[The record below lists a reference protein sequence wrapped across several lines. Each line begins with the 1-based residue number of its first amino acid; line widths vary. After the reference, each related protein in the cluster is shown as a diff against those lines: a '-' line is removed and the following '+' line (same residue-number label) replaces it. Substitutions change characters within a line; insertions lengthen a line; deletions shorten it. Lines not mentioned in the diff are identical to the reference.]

1 MVAAERERNVDNLT
15 PILNLLSHTPFECL
29 GAEQLTGGALN
40 FTFRGRL
47 ASPLSDGSQSII
59 IKYSKDYVLRGT
71 VDTTIPASRCGNEYQ
86 ILEGLSSHIPP
97 AYHDR
102 FIIKPP
108 RPYQIFPQDGVQVIQ
123 DFQNT
128 TPLLGL
134 LLHPV
139 ESDLSPPFAASV
151 GHAIG
156 IWLRSFH
163 SQPSKHGN
171 SRCLSSLSSIE
182 KDFDGRDKLRNYY
195 YDILEQKIRMFP
207 HLFDGIANKI
217 KEYAAEEIER
227 KNNQPGMGLVHGDF
241 SLRNLLISETT
252 SRSGENILLSP
263 IDWEFSHHGRRDQ
276 DLCHITSELYILQE
290 LKGIKS
296 CEVFLQGLI
305 AGYGESQGSSV
316 YNIAVYFG
324 IHILSWVSIITPETT
339 KEQEEGLV
347 RFARDLIIKGREKNR
362 GWLEGTVMRYFFSER
377 Q

>member
-1 MVAAERERNVDNLT
+1 M
-15 PILNLLSHTPFECL
+15 
-29 GAEQLTGGALN
+29 Q
-40 FTFRGRL
+40 
-47 ASPLSDGSQSII
+47 
-59 IKYSKDYVLRGT
+59 
-71 VDTTIPASRCGNEYQ
+71 GNEYR
-86 ILEGLSSHIPP
+86 ILEGLSSHILP

-123 DFQNT
+123 DFQDT

-139 ESDLSPPFAASV
+139 ESDLPSPFAASV

-171 SRCLSSLSSIE
+171 SWCLSSLSSIDE
-182 KDFDGRDKLRNYY
+182 NFDGRDKLRNYY

-227 KNNQPGMGLVHGDF
+227 KNDQSGMGLVHGDF
-241 SLRNLLISETT
+241 SLRKYVSLSQFFFLLLTIFTLRELSHSLANTSQSLLISETT
-252 SRSGENILLSP
+252 SKSGENILLSP

-290 LKGIKS
+290 LKGVKS
-296 CEVFLQGLI
+296 CEVILQGLI

-324 IHILSWVSIITPETT
+324 IHILSWVSIITPETA
-339 KEQEEGLV
+339 KEEEEGLV
-347 RFARDLIIKGREKNR
+347 RFARDLIIKGREKDC